1 MSDPL
6 YWGND
11 ARLTL
16 IFLATFGTVT
26 TAEWAVR
33 MTITLL
39 DWNKHL

>member
-1 MSDPL
+1 MSGPL

-16 IFLATFGTVT
+16 IFLATFGTAT

-39 DWNKHL
+39 DWNKQL